1 MPIKLKIALYIALLS
16 LILISY
22 FFVAKTL
29 YPTPP
34 EIDIPEYGITNKN
47 IGLLVKKNDPLSI
60 QTAEIYQKAR
70 GIPAEN
76 IFYLD
81 LPDEANISPEKFIL
95 LHQALT
101 EKTGDHIQAFV
112 ATWQAPYRVN
122 CMSITSA
129 LAFGYDKR
137 WCQARQNECLP
148 TPNSTYFNSN
158 TDNPWNTLKI
168 RPSMLLT
175 GKDISEITSLIQR
188 GVASDATRPKANA
201 YLINTTDAA
210 RSARKA
216 IFQKFAENFPK
227 NNLLEIHFLDATNE
241 ESNESIAFKRNI
253 LVYETGLVNVPY
265 INTNHYLPG
274 AIADHLTSF
283 GGQGLSEEGQMK
295 AFRWLEAGVTGSYG
309 TVVEPCNFVQKY
321 PNPSIFIPRYLR
333 GETLIEAYWKSVQ
346 QPSEGLFIGEPLAKP
361 YDLLQVSALGG
372 NLTIVTNR
380 LKSNR
385 RYQLLE
391 WQEVSQEFKNITAN
405 FRTSKLGNETI
416 IQAKNTY
423 SKRYRLIEVN

>member
-16 LILISY
+16 LILLSY
-22 FFVAKTL
+22 SFVAKTL
-29 YPTPP
+29 YPTAP
-34 EIDIPEYGITNKN
+34 EIELPEYGIHHKN
-47 IGLLVKKNDPLSI
+47 IGLLVKKNDPLSM
-60 QTAEIYQKAR
+60 QTAEIYQKER
-70 GIPAEN
+70 GIPTEN

-81 LPDEANISPEKFIL
+81 LPDEANISPEKFNQ
-95 LHQALT
+95 LHQKLT
-101 EKTGDHIQAFV
+101 QKAGDRIQAFV

-129 LAFGYDKR
+129 LAFGYDKH
-137 WCQARQNECLP
+137 WCQASQKKCLP
-148 TPNSTYFNSN
+148 TPNSTYFNAN
-158 TDNPWNTLKI
+158 IDTPWSTLKI

-175 GKDISEITSLIQR
+175 GKDISEISSLIQR
-188 GVASDATRPKANA
+188 GVESDATRPKANA

-210 RSARKA
+210 RSSRKV
-216 IFQKFAENFPK
+216 IFKKFSENFPK

-241 ESNESIAFKRNI
+241 EDDESIAFKHNI
-253 LVYETGLVNVPY
+253 LVYETGLASVPY

-361 YDLLQVSALGG
+361 YDLLQVSTLGG
-372 NLTIVTNR
+372 TLTIATNR
-380 LKSNR
+380 LKAHKK
-385 RYQLLE
+385 YQLLE
-391 WQEVSQEFKNITAN
+391 WNEKEQRFQKIPAN
-405 FRTSKLGNETI
+405 FRSSRLGNETI

-423 SKRYRLIEVN
+423 SKKYKLIEIH